1 LLVLTLI
8 AITLVYP
15 ILLNVIIEPGIDQGP
30 LVSGYLGVILSAGAF
45 LAVGIAIS
53 SLFANQV
60 ASYITTFGVIVF
72 FWWILGILSQAASG
86 NLATI
91 FQYLDMA
98 SHFYNQL
105 YRGVLQLSS
114 VVYFISMTAAAL
126 VLGSVSVETRR
137 WR

>member
-1 LLVLTLI
+1 MNI
-8 AITLVYP
+8 
-15 ILLNVIIEPGIDQGP
+15 VIQPGIDQGP
-30 LVSGYLGVILSAGAF
+30 LITGYLGLILAAGAF
-45 LAVGIAIS
+45 LAIGTAIS

-60 ASYITTFGVIVF
+60 ASYITTFGLIVL
-72 FWWILGILSQAASG
+72 FWWIMGILGQASSG
-86 NLATI
+86 SLSSI

-105 YRGVLQLSS
+105 YTGVLELSS
-114 VVYFISMTAAAL
+114 IVYYISLIAASL